1 MIKKTFSS
9 QASPNAARTL
19 AKSVCRFLRENISD
33 PDLLYELELAITE
46 AFSNVFVHA
55 YEGKCGGK
63 IQADVALQPGRRLII
78 EIKDWGSPY
87 HGPLEPGL
95 CPPRPDRENGRGIYL
110 ISQIMDNFQFIRVKD
125 TNILYLEKKLE
136 ESP

>member
-19 AKSVCRFLRENISD
+19 AKSVCSFLRENICD

-46 AFSNVFVHA
+46 AFSNIFVHA
-55 YEGKCGGK
+55 YEEKCGGE
-63 IQADVALQPGRRLII
+63 IQVKVALQPGQGLTL
-78 EIKDWGSPY
+78 EIRDWGRPY
-87 HGPLEPGL
+87 HGPSETGL
-95 CPPRPDRENGRGIYL
+95 LPPKPERENGRGIYL
-110 ISQIMDNFQFIRVKD
+110 ISQIMDNFQFIRAKD
-125 TNILYLEKKLE
+125 TNILCLEKKIE